1 MKIGIILSC
10 YNIEDKINLSTIM
23 DVINTNGHLHFCFV
37 NNGSS
42 DNTMNILEYLSRESG
57 QDISVLDLKKKKTS
71 NAVAKVGSRYLNT
84 KEEIDYV
91 QSVLIDFTM
100 NQFQVEKAL
109 KAQVLKEH
117 EFYEN
122 DTYKFRLKRIRE
134 LK

>member
-109 KAQVLKEH
+109 KAQVLKEQ
-117 EFYEN
+117 E
-122 DTYKFRLKRIRE
+122 
-134 LK
+134 

>member
-1 MKIGIILSC
+1 
-10 YNIEDKINLSTIM
+10 
-23 DVINTNGHLHFCFV
+23 
-37 NNGSS
+37 
-42 DNTMNILEYLSRESG
+42 MNILEYLSRESA

-122 DTYKFRLKRIRE
+122 DTYKFRLKRIKVITTECKTKRG
-134 LK
+134 